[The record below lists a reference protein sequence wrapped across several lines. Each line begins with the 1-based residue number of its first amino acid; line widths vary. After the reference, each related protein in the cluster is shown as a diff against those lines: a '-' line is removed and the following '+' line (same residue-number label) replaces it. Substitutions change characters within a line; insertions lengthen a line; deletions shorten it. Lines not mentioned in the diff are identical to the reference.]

1 MDVKTRALLVTKIGE
16 NFLDKY
22 TVKDDN
28 EPKDTDFESIRPLF
42 CSSSKLN
49 GSMLLSVLKCATSHK
64 FFPSTSFD
72 LLT

>member
-28 EPKDTDFESIRPLF
+28 ELKDIDF
-42 CSSSKLN
+42 
-49 GSMLLSVLKCATSHK
+49 
-64 FFPSTSFD
+64 
-72 LLT
+72 